1 MRIRDNSHV
10 ELATLRSRACVGYRP
25 GRFQGL
31 EGPAHGV
38 IAQLEVLGHGL
49 DGHARVALEG
59 RDDKRQGL
67 DGKISLRT
75 DGAAFDCTETVARWV
90 RPMGSKY
97 RLDSTQAPI
106 S

>member
-1 MRIRDNSHV
+1 MGAAIGPCAYEDTGCYALLAASAFGGLRRRNLVRIRDNSHV
-10 ELATLRSRACVGYRP
+10 ELATLRSRACVCYRP

-59 RDDKRQGL
+59 RDDKRQAW
-67 DGKISLRT
+67 T
-75 DGAAFDCTETVARWV
+75 A
-90 RPMGSKY
+90 GS
-97 RLDSTQAPI
+97 A
-106 S
+106 